1 MWYTLHIYIPP
12 VTRVLSS
19 TKILINS
26 GAAFVSSHFQD
37 FVLFNIL
44 DSGNNSGEFD
54 HHDTEFII
62 RPKDYY
68 ISTNILYFQ
77 TMFSRKKWKVGVFS
91 RFRENFIGW
100 KSWCSSWIWNLDI
113 ILQMSNFL
121 HNIYAACT
129 ATLFKTLIWSYPSQE
144 DLLVLSFLIFTW
156 PNFYCK

>member
-1 MWYTLHIYIPP
+1 M
-12 VTRVLSS
+12 TRVLSS

-68 ISTNILYFQ
+68 IPTFYIFRKCFQERNEKLEYLVDLERILLAGNPGVVLEFEILISFYKSQ
-77 TMFSRKKWKVGVFS
+77 TFYIISMQRALQL
-91 RFRENFIGW
+91 
-100 KSWCSSWIWNLDI
+100 CSKL
-113 ILQMSNFL
+113 
-121 HNIYAACT
+121 
-129 ATLFKTLIWSYPSQE
+129 
-144 DLLVLSFLIFTW
+144 
-156 PNFYCK
+156 